1 MIVNVFPCLTHT
13 PIDKNVTV
21 RRNMDSKI
29 DSRGKELLD
38 FCVTHQLRILN
49 GRTLGDLNGKY
60 TCYTPNGAS
69 VVDYSIVSE
78 GALDLV
84 LYFKVTDFTPTLSN
98 CHCRIEWEMSSDF
111 CPTNDVIDESNL
123 HRVPLRYMCMVRGLL
138 FIFKMLLPLS
148 Q

>member
-13 PIDKNVTV
+13 PIDKNVMV

-38 FCVTHQLRILN
+38 CCVTHQWRILN

-60 TCYTPNGAS
+60 TCCTPNGAS

-123 HRVPLRYMCMVRGLL
+123 HRVPLRYMCMVRGLSYSFSRCSYL
-138 FIFKMLLPLS
+138 
-148 Q
+148 